1 MKNLFK
7 NNSLKTVS
15 ILLVLIVAMFVFKA
29 DINTAKDANLAD
41 LSQTLELIPITNSE
55 TTPAITQVLE
65 LEPIKQI
72 KPAITQVL
80 KLEPATKSLPTPT
93 ETPWDQQIHH
103 EGMPFGGLITGRV
116 ECTCEPPKYM
126 IFLWDFTSNGLITLL
141 VENPGHS
148 RLWETYTLN
157 VGQYA
162 LGTYDPQDICKINV
176 GTDCLDY
183 PTTGLINHGPGV
195 GSSGAFSL

>member
-7 NNSLKTVS
+7 NNSIKS
-15 ILLVLIVAMFVFKA
+15 ILLISLLFLIMFVAKA
-29 DINTAKDANLAD
+29 DIKVSGDSNLAD
-41 LSQTLELIPITNSE
+41 LSQTLELMPITNSE

-65 LEPIKQI
+65 LEPIKEI

-80 KLEPATKSLPTPT
+80 KLEPANSASTPQ

-103 EGMPFGGLITGRV
+103 EGLPFGGLITGKV
-116 ECTCEPPKYM
+116 DCTCEPPKYM
-126 IFLWDFTSNGLITLL
+126 IFVWDFTSNGLITLL

-148 RLWETYTLN
+148 KIWETYTLD

-162 LGTYDPQDICKINV
+162 LGTYDPQDICSINV
-176 GTDCLDY
+176 GNSCLDY

-195 GSSGAFSL
+195 GSSGMFSL